1 MALLAGPKGKL
12 QDVFCNETAKEFIDH
27 GSQIYTKA

>member
-12 QDVFCNETAKEFIDH
+12 QDVICKEKVKEFKDH
-27 GSQIYTKA
+27 GSEI